1 LTIPDLNLI
10 KQGKQAVTL
19 RNYSSNSSIL
29 AITESRM
36 IRLACW
42 KAAKRWPRLSI
53 GVLAVA
59 VFAAGNGYAQVP
71 RGAGQA
77 SIPGSSIEKPGDTGV
92 RAHTNI
98 QTFIPNQGANGA
110 QAPPGSGGPGGVGS
124 RSPQAPVTNGVTNP
138 AQSQ

>member
-1 LTIPDLNLI
+1 
-10 KQGKQAVTL
+10 
-19 RNYSSNSSIL
+19 
-29 AITESRM
+29 M
-36 IRLACW
+36 IRLASW

-71 RGAGQA
+71 PGTGQV
-77 SIPGSSIEKPGDTGV
+77 STPGSSIEKPGDTGV

-110 QAPPGSGGPGGVGS
+110 QAPPGTGGPGAAGS
-124 RSPQAPVTNGVTNP
+124 PSPQAPSPQAPVTNGVTTP
-138 AQSQ
+138 AQPQ

>member
-1 LTIPDLNLI
+1 
-10 KQGKQAVTL
+10 
-19 RNYSSNSSIL
+19 
-29 AITESRM
+29 M

-71 RGAGQA
+71 PGTGQV
-77 SIPGSSIEKPGDTGV
+77 STPGSSIEKPGDAGV

-98 QTFIPNQGANGA
+98 QIFIPNHGANGA
-110 QAPPGSGGPGGVGS
+110 HVQPGGSGPGAASS
-124 RSPQAPVTNGVTNP
+124 RSPHAPGANGATNP